1 MAAAER
7 IARLV
12 AAGAPEE
19 AARAALDAAE
29 DDLLEA
35 ALLLEREGRLSP
47 PAGGGSYATGGPRR
61 TAPASEGGP
70 LLSSSAAGQAR
81 EGRAGRSPLSVLR
94 DLAWKGPAN
103 SLEAWRRG
111 RQVTAVPLLVLLVLV
126 VFFFWI
132 TVAILA
138 AGLLL
143 GFRYRLAGPDLD
155 QDVKEGVRR
164 AADRAGRLAR
174 DLAGQARAAW
184 ARFQDGHRKH

>member
-1 MAAAER
+1 M
-7 IARLV
+7 
-12 AAGAPEE
+12 
-19 AARAALDAAE
+19 
-29 DDLLEA
+29 
-35 ALLLEREGRLSP
+35 
-47 PAGGGSYATGGPRR
+47 
-61 TAPASEGGP
+61 
-70 LLSSSAAGQAR
+70 
-81 EGRAGRSPLSVLR
+81 
-94 DLAWKGPAN
+94 
-103 SLEAWRRG
+103 
-111 RQVTAVPLLVLLVLV
+111 PLLVLLVLV

>member
-1 MAAAER
+1 MADADR

-47 PAGGGSYATGGPRR
+47 PAGGGAYATGGPRR
-61 TAPASEGGP
+61 TAPSSAGGA
-70 LLSSSAAGQAR
+70 LLSSSAAKQTQ
-81 EGRAGRSPLSVLR
+81 EGKAERSPLSVLR
-94 DLAWKGPAN
+94 DLFYKGTAN
-103 SLEAWRRG
+103 SLEVWRRG
-111 RQVTAVPLLVLLVLV
+111 RQVAAVPLLVLLVLV